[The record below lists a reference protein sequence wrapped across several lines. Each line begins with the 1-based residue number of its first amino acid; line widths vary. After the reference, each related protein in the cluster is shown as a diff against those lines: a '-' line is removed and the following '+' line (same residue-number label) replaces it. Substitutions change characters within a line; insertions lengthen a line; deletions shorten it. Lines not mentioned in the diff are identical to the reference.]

1 MAKTE
6 RVLVVVDP
14 TAQSQPALAR
24 AAGLSRQMGWS
35 LHALICIHGP
45 LPSRWLTPDQAR
57 DARRTLLS
65 HQLGYLRELA
75 RGHPGVEIVNKV
87 IWDRPLH
94 EAIIRETL
102 RCEARIVMKD
112 TQYHSALFRALV
124 TNTDWHLI
132 RDCPAPLW
140 LVRGAEW
147 SRRPTVVA
155 CVDPLHENDKPAELD
170 HRIVAEACRIAGRAD
185 GEAHALH
192 CHDSATLVAGA
203 AAAGVPG
210 AAGMIENIAADVQAE
225 HAARLTDLATTHALP
240 GERTHFRSGA
250 PADGIPAAVRQL
262 NGDLAVMGAVARSRL
277 QQAFI
282 GSTAERVLDQLPC
295 DVLVLKPAN
304 FANPV
309 AYRAQAPDF
318 MELH

>member
-1 MAKTE
+1 MTKRE
-6 RVLVVVDP
+6 RVLVVIDP
-14 TAQSQPALAR
+14 TAQRQPALER
-24 AAGLSRQMGWS
+24 AAGLSRRMGWS
-35 LHALICIHGP
+35 LQTLICIHGP
-45 LPSRWLTPDQAR
+45 LPSRWLTPGQAR
-57 DARRTLLS
+57 DARRTLLG
-65 HQLGYLRELA
+65 HQLGYLRDLA
-75 RGHPGVEIVNKV
+75 RGHPGVEIVNKAV
-87 IWDRPLH
+87 WDRPLH

-112 TQYHSALFRALV
+112 THYHSALSRALV

-140 LVRGAEW
+140 LVRGGEW
-147 SRRPTVVA
+147 PRKPTVVA
-155 CVDPLHENDKPAELD
+155 CVDPMHEHDKPAELD
-170 HRIVAEACRIAGRAD
+170 HRILAEACRVAEGAG

-203 AAAGVPG
+203 AAAALPG
-210 AAGMIENIAADVQAE
+210 AAGDIEDIAADLQAE
-225 HAARLTDLATTHALP
+225 HAARLTELAAAHTLP
-240 GERTHFRSGA
+240 GERTHFRSGS
-250 PADGIPAAVRQL
+250 PAEVIPAAVRQL

-282 GSTAERVLDQLPC
+282 GSTAERLLDQLPC
-295 DVLVLKPAN
+295 DVLVLKPTH

-318 MELH
+318 MELN